1 MRADRLAIR
10 GPSPSRRSML
20 APSPFP
26 AVPLDLS
33 SFVGRE
39 AELRRFGDDLAAV
52 RLLTLTGPGG
62 SGKTRLALELAR
74 RCARDHPVVWVELAD
89 LVDFDGVVRRLGRAM
104 AATSDAAGI
113 DDLLD
118 ALPPGTVVALDNCE
132 HLLGAAASLTEA
144 ILRRPSGLR
153 VLATSREPLG
163 LPGERARAV
172 PPMSVEADGEC
183 PEAVRLFVER
193 AREVQPD
200 FDLDGHNRAT
210 VQAICR
216 ELDGIPLA
224 IELAAARTR
233 MFTAAQI
240 HGRLHDALD
249 LLSRG
254 GRATVPRHR
263 TLRATLDWSHELL
276 EDPCALLLR
285 RLSVFHGGASLEAV
299 EGVAGHD
306 EDPFEVIE
314 SLTRLVDR
322 SWVTVREVGGFA
334 RYHLLETVRMYAAE
348 RLEASGEGEGLRARH
363 GAWIVALVE
372 EARPHFTGP
381 NRRVWVDRLTPEFP
395 NLWGALTWTLAH
407 DPALHLRLA
416 ASLWWFWF
424 SSRHWAEARRWLEG
438 ALALPEAAAGD
449 RRRAD
454 LVFALGAL
462 DALQG
467 RSVEARPWLDEAL
480 DLAGALGDESLAAYT
495 RVYLGMSLAQIMDP
509 DAERHLEPARDWLQE
524 HGDLYL
530 LRLAQILLGSAY
542 ANRGDMEAALAVTRE
557 GVETARAFGQD
568 RELGISLQALGIL
581 LFQVKNYGEA
591 RIRLL
596 ESLGAL
602 ERDPSI
608 MFLAR
613 TLHFVGLCAAEAGDA
628 REAVRLLAAAEGA
641 RAGLGVKLVSID
653 ADLSMPR
660 LAMLREGLGDTL
672 FESLWRAGMAEE
684 LDGVVAG
691 ALAAATPAPLD
702 GAHPAGASSS
712 ARGTGARDSATAGAV
727 APVGTQPDLRARLL
741 GGFEVEIS
749 GEPIPDDRWVYARPK
764 ELLALLLLHREGRTR
779 DQIAAAMWPD
789 SGPAQARNSIN
800 VTLHH
805 LRKALGRAEWIE
817 LVEGRYRIA
826 PSVRVEVDLE
836 RFEAVAISDQVEIG
850 EQVEI
855 GDLQAAWASYRG
867 DLLSGEVSGRW
878 VDEWADRLRRL
889 RRDVGWRLGLALEA
903 AGDEEAAEAVYSG
916 LVLSEE
922 LDEELHR
929 QLMTLR
935 FRRGDRDGVATT
947 FERLAAALRDL
958 GAEPENATVS
968 LFEQVVEGVPRAAP

>member
-1 MRADRLAIR
+1 
-10 GPSPSRRSML
+10 ML

-26 AVPLDLS
+26 AVPVDLS

-39 AELRRFGDDLAAV
+39 AELRRFSEDLAAV

-62 SGKTRLALELAR
+62 TGKTRLAVELAQ
-74 RCARDHPVVWVELAD
+74 RCALHHPVVWVELAD
-89 LVDFDGVVRRLGRAM
+89 VTDPEGVVRRFGRALAAASE
-104 AATSDAAGI
+104 AATL

-118 ALPPGTVVALDNCE
+118 TLPRDTLVALDNCE
-132 HLLGAAASLTEA
+132 HLLDAATALAEA
-144 ILRRPSGLR
+144 ILRHPCGAR

-163 LPGERARAV
+163 LPGERARLV
-172 PPMSVEADGEC
+172 PPMSVEGNGEC
-183 PEAVRLFVER
+183 SEAVRLFVER

-200 FDLDGHNRAT
+200 FDLEGTNRT
-210 VQAICR
+210 MVEAICR
-216 ELDGIPLA
+216 DLDGIPLA

-254 GRATVPRHR
+254 GRTAVPRHR
-263 TLRATLDWSHELL
+263 TLRATLDWSHDLL
-276 EDPCALLLR
+276 EEPCARLLR
-285 RLSVFHGGASLEAV
+285 RFSVFQGGASLEAV
-299 EGVAGHD
+299 ETVAGHD

-314 SLTRLVDR
+314 ALTRLVDR
-322 SWVTVREVGGFA
+322 SWVTVREVGGVA

-348 RLEASGEGEGLRARH
+348 RLEASGEAENLRSRH
-363 GAWIVALVE
+363 AAWIVALVE

-381 NRRVWVDRLTPEFP
+381 DRRAWVDRLTPEFP
-395 NLWGALTWTLAH
+395 NLWSALTFTLTH
-407 DPALHLRLA
+407 EPTLHLRLA

-438 ALALPEAAAGD
+438 ALALPQAADGD

-454 LVFALGAL
+454 LLFALGAL

-480 DLAGALGDESLAAYT
+480 DLATALGDESLAAYT
-495 RVYLGMSLAQIMDP
+495 RVYLGMSLAQMTDP
-509 DAERHLEPARDWLQE
+509 DAARHLEPARDWLQE
-524 HGDLYL
+524 NGDLYL

-542 ANRGDMEAALAVTRE
+542 ANRGDMGAALAVTRA

-581 LFQVKNYGEA
+581 LFQAGDYGEA
-591 RIRLL
+591 RSRLL

-613 TLHFVGLCAAEAGDA
+613 TLHFVGLCMAKTGDP
-628 REAVRLLAAAEGA
+628 RESVRLLAVAESA
-641 RAGLGVKLVSID
+641 RTGLGVKLVSID
-653 ADLSMPR
+653 SDHTSPV
-660 LAMLREGLGDTL
+660 LAELRAELGDPA
-672 FESLWRAGMAEE
+672 FESVWRTGLAED
-684 LDGVVAG
+684 LDRVVAG
-691 ALAAATPAPLD
+691 VLTGADTARGARAAHAAEMSDAEDRATRSV
-702 GAHPAGASSS
+702 AGAI
-712 ARGTGARDSATAGAV
+712 GGE
-727 APVGTQPDLRARLL
+727 PDLRARLL
-741 GGFEVEIS
+741 GEFEVELA
-749 GEPIPDDRWVYARPK
+749 GERIPDDRWVYARPK
-764 ELLALLLLHREGRTR
+764 ELLSLLLLYREGRTR

-789 SGPAQARNSIN
+789 AGPAQARNSIN

-817 LVEGRYRIA
+817 LVDGRYRIA
-826 PSVRVEVDLE
+826 PGVRVEVDSE
-836 RFEAVAISDQVEIG
+836 RFEAVATRERVEID
-850 EQVEI
+850 
-855 GDLQAAWASYRG
+855 DLRGALESYRG

-889 RRDVGWRLGLALEA
+889 RRDVGLRLGVAMEA
-903 AGDEEAAEAVYSG
+903 AGDDAAADAIYAG
-916 LVLSEE
+916 LIANEE
-922 LDEELHR
+922 LDEELYR
-929 QLMTLR
+929 RLMVVR
-935 FRRGDRDGVATT
+935 HRRGDQEGVRSA
-947 FERLAAALRDL
+947 FQRLTEALSEM
-958 GAEPENATVS
+958 GAEPEAETMGLLERV
-968 LFEQVVEGVPRAAP
+968 LERVPSAAP